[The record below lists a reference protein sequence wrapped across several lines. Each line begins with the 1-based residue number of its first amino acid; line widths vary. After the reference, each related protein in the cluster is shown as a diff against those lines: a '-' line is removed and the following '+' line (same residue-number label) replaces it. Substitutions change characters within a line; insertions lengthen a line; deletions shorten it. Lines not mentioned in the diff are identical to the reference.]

1 MTALSSTFLALT
13 LIFAVYSNA
22 QVNDQARRQKV
33 LQKAIVDSLFVFGKW
48 TEKGGTETHLKYL
61 GQVTTKHGQTFKI
74 LNSSWFWGLSHRAT
88 SRILVFN
95 DKNKYVGN
103 YPLTL
108 TTDLPT
114 KMENGKLIFK
124 NTDES
129 CDKNLVTIVD
139 FKNGL
144 PRQFFRKC
152 KGKYGDIYSFDT
164 EE

>member
-1 MTALSSTFLALT
+1 MTAISSTFFALT
-13 LIFAVYSNA
+13 FTVAVYSNA

-33 LQKAIVDSLFVFGKW
+33 LQKAIVDSLFIFGKW

-95 DKNKYVGN
+95 DKNNYVGN

-114 KMENGKLIFK
+114 KMKNGKLIFK

-129 CDKNLVTIVD
+129 CDKNLATIVD

-152 KGKYGDIYSFDT
+152 KGKFGDIYSFDT
-164 EE
+164 E

>member
-1 MTALSSTFLALT
+1 MTVLSSKFLALT
-13 LIFAVYSNA
+13 LTVAFYSNG
-22 QVNDQARRQKV
+22 QVSDKVIRQKV
-33 LQKAIVDSLFVFGKW
+33 LQKAIVDSSFVFGKW

-61 GQVTTKHGQTFKI
+61 GQVTTKHGHTFKI

-95 DKNKYVGN
+95 DKNKYIGN

-124 NTDES
+124 NTDED
-129 CDKNLVTIVD
+129 CDKNLETMVD
-139 FKNGL
+139 LRNGL

-152 KGKYGDIYSFDT
+152 KGKDGDIYSFDT
-164 EE
+164 E